1 MKIELTE
8 GWTAG
13 IQQLSQRLQSE
24 LQEGKRALW
33 LICGG
38 SNIQASVKIMDNL
51 EDELTKKLAI
61 LLTDERYGAVGHP
74 DSNARQLQEAGFQ
87 TKQALFIPVLTGLPL
102 EDTRVRYDQAMQR
115 AIEHAD
121 IVIAQFGIGAD
132 GHIAGL
138 LPHSVATTSTD
149 WVAAYE
155 APPFTRITLTFKAM
169 KHIHM
174 AVAMAFGED
183 KQLALERLR
192 DETLPLVEQPSQ
204 ILKELPEAYVY
215 NDQVSE

>member
-8 GWTAG
+8 GWAAG
-13 IQQLSQRLQSE
+13 TQQLDQRLQSE
-24 LQEGKRALW
+24 LQEGKRVLW
-33 LICGG
+33 LVCGG
-38 SNIQASVKIMDNL
+38 SNIQASAKIMDGL
-51 EDELTKKLAI
+51 EDDLTKNLAI
-61 LLTDERYGAVGHP
+61 LLTDERYGEVGHP

-87 TKQALFIPVLTGLPL
+87 AKQAIFVPTLTGLSL
-102 EDTRVRYDQAMQR
+102 EETTARYDQVMQH

-121 IVIAQFGIGAD
+121 IVIAQFGIGTD

-149 WVAAYE
+149 WVTAYE
-155 APPFTRITLTFKAM
+155 APPFTRITMTFKAM
-169 KHIHM
+169 KHIHV

-204 ILKELPEAYVY
+204 ILKELPEAYVF